1 MIKMNAP
8 MEELRFDLK
17 EVTIS
22 EGQLK
27 LSGTTRANK

>member
-1 MIKMNAP
+1 MMNAP

-27 LSGTTRANK
+27 LSGTTKVSK